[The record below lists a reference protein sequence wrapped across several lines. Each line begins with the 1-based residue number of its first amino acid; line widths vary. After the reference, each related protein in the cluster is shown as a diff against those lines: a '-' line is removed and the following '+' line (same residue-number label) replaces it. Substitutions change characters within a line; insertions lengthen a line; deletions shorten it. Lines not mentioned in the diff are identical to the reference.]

1 MPDAITVAGLG
12 KRFLRRTDRPTTLKE
27 TLLRGWRPAEWRW
40 GLRDVSFN
48 VAPGT
53 MLGVVGANG
62 AGKSTLLRL
71 IGGVGRPDE
80 GRVVTCGRI
89 GALLDLGAG
98 FHPDLS
104 GRENVQIAGVIAG
117 LTRAELAG
125 RFDEIVAFAELECAI
140 DAPLRTYSSG
150 MQMRL
155 AFAVAVH
162 TDPEILLIDEV
173 LSVGDMAFQ
182 HKCVARID
190 QLKAQGCAIV
200 LVSHEVDQL
209 RRLCDQALWLR
220 EGQCAA
226 YGAAEAVVGQYV
238 AAMTDETRRRTPS
251 QAHALELPSGT
262 RLELHHNRF
271 GSLEVTIGAVELL
284 DASGHTTATLSAGEA
299 LRVVITCAAPQPVEG
314 AILGVSLSR
323 ADGQICYDTSTAAAG
338 VALPPIDGEARVT
351 LLIERLDLAGGDYYV
366 DVGIYARDWAYAYDY
381 HWHAY
386 PLNICSGPA
395 GKGLLCPPQ
404 QWQITVSEPQG
415 ETPALR

>member
-1 MPDAITVAGLG
+1 MPAAITVSGLG

-40 GLRDVSFN
+40 GLRDVSFG

-80 GRVVTCGRI
+80 GRVTASGRI

-104 GRENVQIAGVIAG
+104 GRENVGIAGVIAG
-117 LTRAELAG
+117 LTRAELAR
-125 RFDEIVAFAELECAI
+125 RFDEIVAFAELESAI

-182 HKCVARID
+182 HKCVARIG

-220 EGQCAA
+220 EGRCAA
-226 YGAAEAVVGQYV
+226 YGAADAVVGQYV
-238 AAMTDETRRRTPS
+238 AAMTDETHRRTPS
-251 QAHALELPSGT
+251 QAPTLELPSGV
-262 RLELHHNRF
+262 RLELNHNRF
-271 GSLEVTIGAVELL
+271 GSLEATIRAVELL
-284 DASGHTTATLSAGEA
+284 DASGQPIGGLSAGEP
-299 LRVVITCAAPQPVEG
+299 LRIAITCVAPQPVEG

-323 ADGQICYDTSTAAAG
+323 EDGQICYDASTAAAG
-338 VALPPIDGEARVT
+338 VTLPRIAGEARAT

-366 DVGIYARDWAYAYDY
+366 DVGIYARNWAYAYDY

-404 QWQITVSEPQG
+404 QWQIAAPESQE
-415 ETPALR
+415 ETPAPQ

>member
-1 MPDAITVAGLG
+1 MPDAITVSGLG
-12 KRFLRRTDRPTTLKE
+12 KRFLRRTNRPSTLKE
-27 TLLRGWRPAEWRW
+27 TLLRGWRPTEWRW
-40 GLRDVSFN
+40 GLRDVSFS

-80 GRVVTCGRI
+80 GRVQTCGRI

-104 GRENVQIAGVIAG
+104 GRENVRIAGVIAG
-117 LTRAELAG
+117 LTRAELAQ
-125 RFDEIVAFAELECAI
+125 RFDQIVAFAELEAAI

-162 TDPEILLIDEV
+162 TEPEILLIDEV

-182 HKCVARID
+182 HKCVARIS
-190 QLKAQGCAIV
+190 QLKAQGCTIV
-200 LVSHEVDQL
+200 LVSHETEQL
-209 RRLCDQALWLR
+209 RRLCDQVLWLR
-220 EGQCAA
+220 EGQRAA
-226 YGAAEAVVGQYV
+226 YGAAELVVGQYV
-238 AAMTDETRRRTPS
+238 AAMTDETRRRTPA
-251 QAHALELPSGT
+251 QAPALELPSGV
-262 RLELHHNRF
+262 RLELNHNRF
-271 GSLEVTIGAVELL
+271 GSLEALIGAVELL
-284 DASGHTTATLSAGEA
+284 AANDQPIKTLAAGEP
-299 LRVVITCAAPQPVEG
+299 LRVAITCTAPEPVDG

-323 ADGQICYDTSTAAAG
+323 EDGQICYDTSTAADG
-338 VALPPIDGEARVT
+338 VALPRIHGDTRVT
-351 LLIERLDLAGGDYYV
+351 LLIDRLDLVGGEYYV

-386 PLNICSGPA
+386 PLTICA
-395 GKGLLCPPQ
+395 EATGKGVLCPPQ
-404 QWQITVSEPQG
+404 RWKIAVPE
-415 ETPALR
+415 AVR